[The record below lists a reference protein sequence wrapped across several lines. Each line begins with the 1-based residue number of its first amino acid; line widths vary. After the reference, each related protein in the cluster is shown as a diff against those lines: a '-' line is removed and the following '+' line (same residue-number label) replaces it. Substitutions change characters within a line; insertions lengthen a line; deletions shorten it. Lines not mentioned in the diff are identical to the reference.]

1 MLIDDLL
8 RSPAVKKAL
17 AVGEER
23 VGKVVTQL
31 LSNERVMHGV
41 QTFVASALSA
51 KSTFDRGVR
60 TAMQAV
66 SLPTTEDVEELR
78 KRLVELEAML
88 DGLAARVPPP
98 PAAAAQDGGPDRQGA

>member
-1 MLIDDLL
+1 MAS
-8 RSPAVKKAL
+8 RGVTFTVKRAL

-78 KRLVELEAML
+78 RKLSELETLL
-88 DGLAARVPPP
+88 DGLAARVGD
-98 PAAAAQDGGPDRQGA
+98 ADGKTGGGRANGQGG